1 MGRRPARCYRYAKNK
16 PYPKSRFCRGVP
28 DPKIMIYDVGRKNAG
43 VEEFPYTV
51 HLVSDEIA
59 QVCSEA
65 LEAARIVI
73 NKYMSKYAGK
83 DAFHMRVRAHPYHVL
98 RINKMLSCAGA
109 DRLQTGMRQAYGK
122 PNGLCARVRIGTT
135 LISVRTKDSNKEAL
149 MEAVR
154 RARFKFAGRQQII
167 VSNRFGFT
175 PFNGKQFAELAQS
188 GRLHDMGPHVR
199 VKATKGPLNNN
210 SMLIIRK
217 RIPKV

>member
-1 MGRRPARCYRYAKNK
+1 
-16 PYPKSRFCRGVP
+16 
-28 DPKIMIYDVGRKNAG
+28 MIYDVGRKNAG
-43 VEEFPYTV
+43 VEEFPCMFLISLSSHFFIPPPHPLTLPDTV

-83 DAFHMRVRAHPYHVL
+83 DAFHMRVRAHPYHVV

-135 LISVRTKDSNKEAL
+135 LISVRTKESNKEAL
-149 MEAVR
+149 LEAVR

-167 VSNRFGFT
+167 VSNNFGFT
-175 PFNGKQFAELAQS
+175 PFNQKQFAELAQS
-188 GRLHDMGPHVR
+188 GRLQDMGPHVR
-199 VKATKGPLNNN
+199 RKATKGPLNNQ

-217 RIPKV
+217 KVAKV